1 MTGPRGVLSFLAASF
16 GPHTRVE
23 HMSGTQRHL
32 SLLEDVVLR
41 CILCALGHPMRE
53 AFALTADLFRH
64 VTKADVGSTALT
76 VP

>member
-1 MTGPRGVLSFLAASF
+1 VTRPRGVLSLLTASF
-16 GPHTRVE
+16 GP

-41 CILCALGHPMRE
+41 CILCALGRPIRE
-53 AFALTADLFRH
+53 TFALTADSFRH
-64 VTKADVGSTALT
+64 VAKADVGSIALT